1 MGTHIR
7 VPSETY
13 PINTNMT
20 GIRKFSNIFVFW
32 SRVASALEDLTLLT
46 LEWTNGP
53 T

>member
-20 GIRKFSNIFVFW
+20 DKIIFKFFVLW
-32 SRVASALEDLTLLT
+32 SKVASSMEDVTLLT